1 MAPSLFT
8 LIRVQEDSMSPALT
22 DGQIALVLRG
32 SGRIH
37 PGDIAVY
44 HSPVTGNLVVKR
56 CILNSDAEPRIE
68 NGWLITPWGSWYLS
82 GTQWERLGET
92 QIENALFMVG
102 DNQFKSFD
110 SRDYGFVPRT
120 SFIGRVLSWDD

>member
-1 MAPSLFT
+1 MAPVL
-8 LIRVQEDSMSPALT
+8 M

-32 SGRIH
+32 SGRIR

-44 HSPVTGNLVVKR
+44 HSPITGNLVVKR
-56 CILNSDAEPRIE
+56 CVLNSDAEPHIE
-68 NGWLITPWGSWYLS
+68 NGWLITPWGRWYLS
-82 GTQWERLGET
+82 GAQLEHLDET
-92 QIENALFMVG
+92 QSESSLFMVG